1 MDLQDVLK
9 STLVFILA
17 GGQGERLY
25 PLTKDRSKPS
35 VHFAGIYRI
44 IDFSLSNCLNSY
56 LTRIIVL
63 TQYKSLSLDRH
74 IKTAWNLYFRESGN
88 FIDVVPPQQ
97 RFDENWYMGTA
108 DAIFQNIYIIQHE
121 KPEYVI
127 ILSGDHI
134 YKMDYQKMLKYHIE
148 KNADMT
154 IAACE
159 MPINEAQRF
168 GILETDSNLK
178 VVGFEEKPQYPKPA
192 PGKENAAFVSMGI
205 YIFTTDKLV
214 RYVSDDHKSDSSK
227 DFGKDI
233 IPKIYETENVFAYNY
248 VANEGERAYWRD
260 IGTIASYYEAHKD
273 IISISPIL
281 NLYDKEWPI
290 RTFMEQCPPAKFI
303 HNEEG
308 RRGIAI
314 NSLIVNGSIISGGY
328 VEQSIISP
336 GVKVNSFSE
345 VRGSII
351 MHGSTIGRYAKI
363 QNAIIDKDNH
373 IPEHIQIGY
382 NLEEDKKHFMVSPE
396 GIVIIPK
403 AYVQ

>member
-1 MDLQDVLK
+1 MELQEALK
-9 STLVFILA
+9 KTLVFILS

-35 VHFAGIYRI
+35 VHFAGTYRI
-44 IDFSLSNCLNSY
+44 IDFSLSNCLNSD

-97 RFDENWYMGTA
+97 RYDENWYLGTA
-108 DAIFQNIYIIQHE
+108 DAIFQNIYIIENE
-121 KPEYVI
+121 KPHYTV

-134 YKMDYQKMLKYHIE
+134 YKMDYRKMLKYHIE

-159 MPINEAQRF
+159 MPIDEARRF
-168 GILETDSNLK
+168 GVLVTDSFLQ
-178 VVGFEEKPQYPKPA
+178 VIGFEEKPQNPKPV
-192 PGKENAAFVSMGI
+192 PGKDGVAFVSMGI
-205 YIFTTDKLV
+205 YIFTTEKLV
-214 RYVSDDHKSDSSK
+214 RYVSDDHKLDSSK

-233 IPKIYETENVFAYNY
+233 IPRIFSTERVFAYNY
-248 VANEGERAYWRD
+248 VHNEGERAYWRD

-273 IISISPIL
+273 IISVTPIL

-290 RTFMEQCPPAKFI
+290 RTYMEQWPPAKFI
-303 HNEEG
+303 HNEEA

-314 NSLIVNGSIISGGY
+314 NSLIANGAIVSGGY
-328 VEQSIISP
+328 VEESVISP
-336 GVKVNSFSE
+336 GVKVNSYSE
-345 VRGSII
+345 VKGSII
-351 MHGSTIGRYAKI
+351 MHGSTVGRYAKI
-363 QNAIIDKDNH
+363 KNAIIDKDNH
-373 IPEHIQIGY
+373 IPEHMQIGY
-382 NLEEDKKHFMVSPE
+382 DLEEDKKRFTVSPE
-396 GIVIIPK
+396 GIVVIPK
-403 AYVQ
+403 NYLQ

>member
-1 MDLQDVLK
+1 
-9 STLVFILA
+9 
-17 GGQGERLY
+17 
-25 PLTKDRSKPS
+25 
-35 VHFAGIYRI
+35 
-44 IDFSLSNCLNSY
+44 
-56 LTRIIVL
+56 
-63 TQYKSLSLDRH
+63 
-74 IKTAWNLYFRESGN
+74 
-88 FIDVVPPQQ
+88 
-97 RFDENWYMGTA
+97 
-108 DAIFQNIYIIQHE
+108 
-121 KPEYVI
+121 
-127 ILSGDHI
+127 
-134 YKMDYQKMLKYHIE
+134 
-148 KNADMT
+148 MT

-168 GILETDSNLK
+168 GVLETDSNFK

-205 YIFTTDKLV
+205 YIFSTDKLV

-290 RTFMEQCPPAKFI
+290 RTFMEQWPPAKFI

-314 NSLIVNGSIISGGY
+314 NSLIANGSIISGGY

-363 QNAIIDKDNH
+363 KNAIIDKDNH
-373 IPEHIQIGY
+373 IPEHMQIGFD
-382 NLEEDKKHFMVSPE
+382 LEEDKKHFMVTPE